1 MKKLILKKG
10 INNNLHTVYTINRM
24 TEEISEIPEEMD
36 NEMLL
41 IIYKNFIILREK
53 MAASNRK
60 YRCSE
65 NGKIQTKIQHKRWTD
80 TKKDDVEY
88 RNNINTRQRERY
100 HIRKANKAEKLN
112 QEALQNENK
121 IENTE
126 NAEI

>member
-1 MKKLILKKG
+1 
-10 INNNLHTVYTINRM
+10 M
-24 TEEISEIPEEMD
+24 TEETAKLTNEI
-36 NEMLL
+36 
-41 IIYKNFIILREK
+41 IIGYEKFIILREK
-53 MAASNRK
+53 MAASNKK

-100 HIRKANKAEKLN
+100 HIRKANKAEKLY
-112 QEALQNENK
+112 QEALRNEIE

-126 NAEI
+126 NIEV

>member
-1 MKKLILKKG
+1 
-10 INNNLHTVYTINRM
+10 M

-41 IIYKNFIILREK
+41 IGYKKFIVLREK
-53 MAASNRK
+53 MATANHK

-65 NGKIQTKIQHKRWTD
+65 NGKKVTKIQHKRWTD

-100 HIRKANKAEKLN
+100 HMRKANKAEKLY
-112 QEALQNENK
+112 QEALQK
-121 IENTE
+121 TE
-126 NAEI
+126 NDISLGDNTDSTVI